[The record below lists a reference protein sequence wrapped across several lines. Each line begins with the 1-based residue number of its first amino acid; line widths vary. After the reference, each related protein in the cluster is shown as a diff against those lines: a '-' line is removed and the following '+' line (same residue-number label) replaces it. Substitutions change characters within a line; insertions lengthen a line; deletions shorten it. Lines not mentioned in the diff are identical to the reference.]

1 MNAITRF
8 NHARPLSEDQLFQMA
23 PSIFASTA
31 HESRSDRFKAIP
43 TIEVIRGLGKEG
55 FLPVRAAQS
64 VARQAGRA
72 DYTKHMVRF
81 RKEDREDLR
90 VNDNILEIVLVNGND
105 GSAAYSLDAGIFR
118 IACLNGMI
126 VKSNDYGSVK
136 VRHTGNAVEKVIEGS
151 YEVLKGAERALAAP
165 QDWGQIN
172 LSDRARFG
180 FAKGAHV
187 ERFGEDS
194 ETTISPEQL
203 LIPRRSADTGHD
215 LWSTFNVIQEN
226 ALVGGLVGRRAE
238 RGHRRSTTRE
248 VRGID
253 SNVRLNKGLWEM
265 AQYLADHRDQVAA

>member
-8 NHARPLSEDQLFQMA
+8 NHARPLDNDQLYRLA

-31 HESRSDRFKAIP
+31 HESRSERFKAIP
-43 TIEVIRGLGKEG
+43 TITVIEGLRKEG

-64 VARQAGRA
+64 IARQPGRA
-72 DYTKHMVRF
+72 DFTKHMVRF
-81 RKEDREDLR
+81 RKEDRADLR
-90 VNDNILEIVLVNGND
+90 VDDNILEIVLVNGND

-126 VKSNDYGSVK
+126 VKSKDYGSVK

-165 QDWGQIN
+165 QDWGQ
-172 LSDRARFG
+172 LQLTERARQA
-180 FAKGAHV
+180 FAVGAHV
-187 ERFGEDS
+187 ERFGDA
-194 ETTISPEQL
+194 ETTITPEQL
-203 LIPRRSADTGHD
+203 LIPRRVQDQGRD
-215 LWSTFNVIQEN
+215 LWKTFNVIQEN
-226 ALVGGLVGRRAE
+226 VITGGLHGARVP
-238 RGHRRSTTRE
+238 GHRRSTTRE

-253 SNVRLNKGLWEM
+253 SNVKLNKALWVM